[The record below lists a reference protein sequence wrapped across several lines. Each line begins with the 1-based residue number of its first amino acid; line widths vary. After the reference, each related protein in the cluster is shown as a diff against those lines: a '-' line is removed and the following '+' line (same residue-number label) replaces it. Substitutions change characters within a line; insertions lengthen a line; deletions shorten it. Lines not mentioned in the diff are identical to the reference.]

1 MLFLRQTCFIWISV
15 FPDKLTQ
22 TLQEALLV
30 LPKPLNDRIEC
41 LRITGHCFR
50 TSHAQTQ
57 CGNKSRNQGVKLVG
71 FWFPLL
77 RNSCGL
83 ERQNVRLSRWL
94 PYLVLTPLKLE
105 LATEYR
111 LDRPLSLA
119 ELVSTGEVCVGE
131 SGPRSSLTAE
141 SGLSGS
147 GSELLIL
154 TLALFL
160 AALFRNER
168 REFSIWKQNTANHKR
183 GVTDYLLCLNTAVFL
198 TIRLRVPFVSVLL
211 YGMD

>member
-1 MLFLRQTCFIWISV
+1 M
-15 FPDKLTQ
+15 
-22 TLQEALLV
+22 
-30 LPKPLNDRIEC
+30 
-41 LRITGHCFR
+41 TGRRFR
-50 TSHAQTQ
+50 TSHPQTQ
-57 CGNKSRNQGVKLVG
+57 CGNTSRNQGVELVG
-71 FWFPLL
+71 FWFPSM
-77 RNSCGL
+77 RDSCER
-83 ERQNVRLSRWL
+83 ERQNVRLCHWL

-105 LATEYR
+105 LATELR
-111 LDRPLSLA
+111 LDSLLSLA

-131 SGPRSSLTAE
+131 SETRSSLTAE

-183 GVTDYLLCLNTAVFL
+183 RVTDCLLRLNTAVFL
-198 TIRLRVPFVSVLL
+198 IRRLRVPFISGESYHMGWSDLPTSSMSSGSSSCSCFTTQVPIS
-211 YGMD
+211 GSR